1 MRVAVLSD
9 VHSNLEALDA
19 VLSAADGFGCE
30 RVLVLGDLVGYG
42 ADPDAVIARLA
53 DRGAVTIAGNHD
65 LAAVGRFDATWFNE
79 VAAAAIAWT
88 TETMEPATRSFLNG
102 LEPRRDEPDALL
114 VHGSVRDPA
123 AEYLLTIPDA
133 EASFALAPFGVAFFG
148 HTHLPTAF
156 RSDENGRVSGWVLPS
171 ETPVELETGSRFMLN
186 PGSVGQPRDR
196 DPRASFLVWEDGRA
210 IGHRVAYDVEKAAA
224 KIRAAGLPRWLA
236 DRLALGE

>member
-1 MRVAVLSD
+1 MRVAVVSD
-9 VHSNLEALDA
+9 LHSNLEALDA
-19 VLSAADGFGCE
+19 VLAAADGFDCE
-30 RVLVLGDLVGYG
+30 RLLVLGDLVGYG

-53 DRGAVTIAGNHD
+53 DRNAVAIAGNHD

-88 TETMEPATRSFLNG
+88 GETMASETRSFLTA

-123 AEYLLTIPDA
+123 AEYLLAIPDA
-133 EASFALAPFGVAFFG
+133 EASFRLAPFDVAFFG
-148 HTHLPTAF
+148 HTHLPTVF
-156 RSDENGRVSGWVLPS
+156 RCDENGRVSGWVIPP
-171 ETPVELETGSRFMLN
+171 ETPVELEPGSRFMLN

-196 DPRASFLVWEDGRA
+196 DPRAAFLIWEDGRVV
-210 IGHRVAYDVEKAAA
+210 GHRVAYDTEAAGA

>member
-1 MRVAVLSD
+1 MRIAVLSD
-9 VHSNLEALDA
+9 VHSNIEALDA
-19 VLSAADGFGCE
+19 VLSTADGFGCD
-30 RVLVLGDLVGYG
+30 RILVLGDLVGYG
-42 ADPDAVIARLA
+42 ADPDAVIARIA
-53 DRGAVTIAGNHD
+53 ERGAVAIAGNHD

-88 TETMEPATRSFLNG
+88 AETMEPATRSFLND

-148 HTHLPTAF
+148 HTHLPTVF
-156 RSDENGRVSGWVLPS
+156 RSDENGRVSGWVMPP
-171 ETPVELETGSRFMLN
+171 ETPVELDSGSRFMLN
-186 PGSVGQPRDR
+186 PGSVGQPRDH
-196 DPRASFLVWEDGRA
+196 DPRAAFLVWEDGRV
-210 IGHRVAYDVEKAAA
+210 IGHRVAYDTEKAGA